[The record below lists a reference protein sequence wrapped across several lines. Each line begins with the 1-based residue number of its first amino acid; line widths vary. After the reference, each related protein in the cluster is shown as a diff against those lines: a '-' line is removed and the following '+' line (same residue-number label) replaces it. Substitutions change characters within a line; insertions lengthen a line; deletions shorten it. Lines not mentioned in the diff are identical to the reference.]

1 MGTRELEAGRWRKD
15 DVSAVQLALT
25 AAMAN
30 AIRHGCRGDITKRVQ
45 CSVSSFES
53 DEVVI
58 VVRDQGGGFDPS
70 DVPDPLDPAN
80 TFKPSGRG
88 IFLMRALMDD
98 SRVAAGG
105 REVRMRKRKA
115 KER

>member
-1 MGTRELEAGRWRKD
+1 MVDHSEHRTF
-15 DVSAVQLALT
+15 
-25 AAMAN
+25 
-30 AIRHGCRGDITKRVQ
+30 DILR
-45 CSVSSFES
+45 FES

>member
-1 MGTRELEAGRWRKD
+1 MILGGATFGKTRVKIIDVVAAGGCAGAMQVSLRGRASSPESPAAVHGFVGGVVSTRYRKD

-58 VVRDQGGGFDPS
+58 VVRD
-70 DVPDPLDPAN
+70 
-80 TFKPSGRG
+80 
-88 IFLMRALMDD
+88 
-98 SRVAAGG
+98 
-105 REVRMRKRKA
+105 
-115 KER
+115 